1 LGIAPRYE
9 VHHGIAYEP
18 AAVESAV
25 ELSVRY
31 MAEQTLPDKAIGILD
46 LAGAR
51 TRRRGGAIVDREA
64 VAQVVAE
71 KVQVPVERL
80 LVTDS
85 QKLLELEQH
94 LAEHVVGHA
103 EVMRRVSDA
112 LRKGAAGFHGQRPLA
127 TFLFLGPT
135 GVGKTET
142 ARALNELF
150 FMGCPMTRIDM
161 SELSESHAVAK
172 LVGAPPGYI
181 GHDTGGQLTEAIRHR
196 PYQLVLLDEI
206 EKAHMDVLQSLLPLL
221 EDGRL
226 TDGKGRTV
234 DCTHTIV
241 VMTSNLGAHQS
252 HGSQGSIGFKGASEG
267 ARDGFSAALTAARR
281 ALPPELWNRID
292 EPLFFVPLSRDEV
305 AEIARRMVLGV
316 IQQLR
321 GRQGVELTVEQS
333 AIDSLVALGGYDAE
347 LGARPMRR
355 MIGRMLE
362 APLAASI
369 LGGQFE
375 RGDRVLA
382 LGDSKGIRFERTQGS
397 VEAAE

>member
-1 LGIAPRYE
+1 
-9 VHHGIAYEP
+9 
-18 AAVESAV
+18 
-25 ELSVRY
+25 VR
-31 MAEQTLPDKAIGILD
+31 
-46 LAGAR
+46 
-51 TRRRGGAIVDREA
+51 
-64 VAQVVAE
+64 
-71 KVQVPVERL
+71 VPVERL

-94 LAEHVVGHA
+94 LAEHVVGHVD
-103 EVMRRVSDA
+103 VMTRVSDA

-150 FMGCPMTRIDM
+150 FMGCPMTRVDM

-181 GHDTGGQLTEAIRHR
+181 GHDTGGLLTEAIRHR

-206 EKAHMDVLQSLLPLL
+206 EKAHMNVLQSLLPLL

-241 VMTSNLGAHQS
+241 VMTSNLGAQQS
-252 HGSQGSIGFKGASEG
+252 SRSQTSIGFGGASAGSDE
-267 ARDGFSAALTAARR
+267 GFSAALAAARR

-292 EPLFFVPLSRDEV
+292 EPLFFGPLSRDEV
-305 AEIARRMVLGV
+305 GEIAHRMVASV
-316 IQQLR
+316 VQQLR
-321 GRQGVELTVEQS
+321 ERQGVELSVDAS
-333 AIDSLVALGGYDAE
+333 AIDSLVALGGYDAD

-355 MIGRMLE
+355 AIGRMVE
-362 APLAASI
+362 APLAAAI
-369 LGGQFE
+369 LGGDFE
-375 RGDRVLA
+375 RGDRILA
-382 LGDSKGIRFERTQGS
+382 VGDAQGVRFEPLEGS